1 MKEEIAALMEQVR
14 SKNPLVHHITNTV
27 TINDCANVTLA
38 IGGSPVMADSPEEA
52 ASMVKL
58 AQALVINMGTLTE
71 STFTAM
77 VRASQEANRRQIPVI
92 LDPVGVG
99 ATSFRNEKAK
109 EFLQTVEP
117 QIVRGNA
124 SEISSLIGE
133 EVQTRGVDAGNVNED
148 LALLASRA
156 AKLLKAVVVV
166 SGPVDY
172 ISDGNRTIGI
182 RNGHPILTKVTG
194 TGCMATSLIGN
205 FAGATND
212 YFYAAIAGISVMG
225 IAGELAYRSFGE
237 SPVGTGSF
245 HIRLID
251 EVSFMNSRTWQKEVN
266 FVEV

>member
-1 MKEEIAALMEQVR
+1 LKEEIAKLIESVR

-27 TINDCANVTLA
+27 TINDCANATLA

-77 VRASQEANRRQIPVI
+77 VQAAKEANRQHIPVV

-99 ATSFRNEKAK
+99 ATTFRNEKAE
-109 EFLQTVEP
+109 EFLQTVHP
-117 QIVRGNA
+117 QIIRGNA

-133 EVQTRGVDAGNVNED
+133 EVRTRGVDAGKVDED
-148 LALLASRA
+148 AAVLASRA
-156 AKLLKAVVVV
+156 AQLLKSVVVV

-172 ISDGNRTIGI
+172 ISDGNQTAGI
-182 RNGHPILTKVTG
+182 QNGHPILTKVTG

-205 FAGATND
+205 FAGITNN
-212 YFYAAIAGISVMG
+212 YFQAAIAGISVMG
-225 IAGELAYRSFGE
+225 ISGERAHRYFGE
-237 SPVGTGSF
+237 TPVGTGSF
-245 HIRLID
+245 HVRLMD
-251 EVSFMNSRTWQKEVN
+251 EISLMNSQTWQKEVKLI
-266 FVEV
+266 EV